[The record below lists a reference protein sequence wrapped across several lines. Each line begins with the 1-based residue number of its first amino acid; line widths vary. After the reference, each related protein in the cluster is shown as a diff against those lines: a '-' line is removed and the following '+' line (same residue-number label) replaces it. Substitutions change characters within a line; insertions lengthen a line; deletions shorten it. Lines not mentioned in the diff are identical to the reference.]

1 MEVNLPRGVPLG
13 VEAPNID
20 KDGDKYVKADREL
33 ARLVVELFKPI
44 IDAICVVFPQQWQ
57 VGKLYNFGAF
67 GWLLV
72 RDTLQRGSQC
82 A

>member
-1 MEVNLPRGVPLG
+1 MEVNLPRGVSLG

-44 IDAICVVFPQQWQ
+44 IDATCVVFPQQWQ
-57 VGKLYNFGAF
+57 VRREA
-67 GWLLV
+67 V
-72 RDTLQRGSQC
+72 
-82 A
+82 